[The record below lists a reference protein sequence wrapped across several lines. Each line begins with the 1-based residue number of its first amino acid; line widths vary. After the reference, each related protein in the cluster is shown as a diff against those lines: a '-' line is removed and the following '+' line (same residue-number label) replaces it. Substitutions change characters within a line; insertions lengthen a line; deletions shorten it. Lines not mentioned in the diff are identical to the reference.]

1 MDSVLAVSSL
11 EDGNKIIL
19 FAVVFHRDS
28 LAECRECC
36 YFVEL
41 RSELSLLCFPPFPM
55 FLHQQ
60 TNTSIGLKEMLG
72 PVSSEAIGKLL
83 GVPSFLQKYFLS
95 GHFRTFSEL
104 ID

>member
-19 FAVVFHRDS
+19 FAVVFHQES
-28 LAECRECC
+28 LADCREHC

-41 RSELSLLCFPPFPM
+41 WSELSLLCFTPFPM

-72 PVSSEAIGKLL
+72 PISS
-83 GVPSFLQKYFLS
+83 
-95 GHFRTFSEL
+95 
-104 ID
+104 